1 MTLQLSVYKAI
12 PNFLNKKEFLL
23 MKKSDLKIFLKS
35 VLITISFFCS
45 NELSAQGPSNSTN
58 PPNPFWKNVQF
69 GGGIGLSFSSGY
81 TDIFLAPS
89 AIYNFNPIVAL
100 GAGLNLNYVS
110 SNNYYSSVVYGISTI
125 VLINPIPEI
134 QFSVGLN
141 ESRVNYQEEGF
152 SNYSENYWD
161 TSLILGAGYRT
172 GNVTIGIGYNVLQND
187 RYDTEPFVPFV
198 RAYF

>member
-1 MTLQLSVYKAI
+1 
-12 PNFLNKKEFLL
+12 
-23 MKKSDLKIFLKS
+23 MKKSNLKIFLKS
-35 VLITISFFCS
+35 ILIITSFFCT
-45 NELSAQGPSNSTN
+45 NELLAQGPTSNPN
-58 PPNPFWKNVQF
+58 PPSNFWKNVQF
-69 GGGIGLSFSSGY
+69 GGGIGLGFSSGY
-81 TDIFLAPS
+81 TDVFLAPS
-89 AIYNFNPIVAL
+89 AIYNLNPIVAL

-110 SNNYYSSVVYGISTI
+110 SKNYYSSTVYGISTI

-134 QFSVGLN
+134 QLSVGLN

-152 SNYSENYWD
+152 SNYSEDYWD

>member
-1 MTLQLSVYKAI
+1 
-12 PNFLNKKEFLL
+12 
-23 MKKSDLKIFLKS
+23 MKKNHHLTLFRTLLVLLFLS
-35 VLITISFFCS
+35 LFTTVA
-45 NELSAQGPSNSTN
+45 AQGPTYTTQQPSN
-58 PPNPFWKNVQF
+58 FWKNVQF
-69 GGGIGLSFSSGY
+69 GGGIGLNFSSGY
-81 TDIFLAPS
+81 TDLFLAPS
-89 AIYNFNPIVAL
+89 AIYNFNPTVAL

-110 SNNYYSSVVYGISTI
+110 SNNYYSSFVYGISTI

-152 SNYSENYWD
+152 SNYSEDYWD
-161 TSLILGAGYRT
+161 TSLIIGAGYRT

>member
-1 MTLQLSVYKAI
+1 MRKNYCLALFRPLLVILFLFLS
-12 PNFLNKKEFLL
+12 NF
-23 MKKSDLKIFLKS
+23 I
-35 VLITISFFCS
+35 
-45 NELSAQGPSNSTN
+45 SAQGPNNTTKQPSN
-58 PPNPFWKNVQF
+58 FWKNVQF

-187 RYDTEPFVPFV
+187 RYDSEPFVPFV

>member
-1 MTLQLSVYKAI
+1 MKDNHPLVHFRSLLVLLSLFFITL
-12 PNFLNKKEFLL
+12 
-23 MKKSDLKIFLKS
+23 
-35 VLITISFFCS
+35 
-45 NELSAQGPSNSTN
+45 LSAQGPSNTPQ
-58 PPNPFWKNVQF
+58 PPSNFWKNVQF
-69 GGGIGLSFSSGY
+69 GGGIGLNFSSGY

-100 GAGLNLNYVS
+100 GVGLNLNYVS
-110 SNNYYSSVVYGISTI
+110 SKNYYSSFVYGISTL

-134 QFSVGLN
+134 QLSVGLN

-152 SNYSENYWD
+152 SNFSEDYWD
-161 TSLILGAGYRT
+161 TALILGAGYRT

>member
-1 MTLQLSVYKAI
+1 
-12 PNFLNKKEFLL
+12 
-23 MKKSDLKIFLKS
+23 MKKNHLLNLFKPLLVFVFLF
-35 VLITISFFCS
+35 LFNTISSQNSSYLNNQS
-45 NELSAQGPSNSTN
+45 NN
-58 PPNPFWKNVQF
+58 FWKNVQF
-69 GGGIGLSFSSGY
+69 GGGLGLNFSSGY

-89 AIYNFNPIVAL
+89 GIYNLNPIVAL

-110 SNNYYSSVVYGISTI
+110 SKNYYTSSVYGISSI

-134 QFSVGLN
+134 QLSVVLN
-141 ESRVNYQEEGF
+141 ESRVNYQEKGF
-152 SNYSENYWD
+152 SKYSENYWD

-187 RYDTEPFVPFV
+187 RYDSEPFVPFV

>member
-1 MTLQLSVYKAI
+1 MKKNHNLTLFRPLLVLLFLF
-12 PNFLNKKEFLL
+12 FLNF
-23 MKKSDLKIFLKS
+23 I
-35 VLITISFFCS
+35 
-45 NELSAQGPSNSTN
+45 SAQGPTN
-58 PPNPFWKNVQF
+58 TPKQPSDFWKNVQF

-89 AIYNFNPIVAL
+89 AIYNFNPTVAL

-152 SNYSENYWD
+152 SNYSEDYWD

>member
-1 MTLQLSVYKAI
+1 
-12 PNFLNKKEFLL
+12 
-23 MKKSDLKIFLKS
+23 MKKNHHLTVFRPLLVVLFLFNFN
-35 VLITISFFCS
+35 LT
-45 NELSAQGPSNSTN
+45 SAQGPTYTTKQPST
-58 PPNPFWKNVQF
+58 FWKNVQF

-81 TDIFLAPS
+81 TDVFLAPS

-152 SNYSENYWD
+152 SNYSEDYWD

>member
-1 MTLQLSVYKAI
+1 
-12 PNFLNKKEFLL
+12 
-23 MKKSDLKIFLKS
+23 MKKNHHLTLFRTLLVLLFLS
-35 VLITISFFCS
+35 LFTTVA
-45 NELSAQGPSNSTN
+45 AQGPTYTTQQPSN
-58 PPNPFWKNVQF
+58 FWKNVQF
-69 GGGIGLSFSSGY
+69 GGGIGLNFSSGY
-81 TDIFLAPS
+81 TDLFLAPS
-89 AIYNFNPIVAL
+89 AIYNFNPTVAL

-110 SNNYYSSVVYGISTI
+110 SNNYYSSFVYGISTI

-134 QFSVGLN
+134 QFSLGLN

-152 SNYSENYWD
+152 SNYSEDYWD
-161 TSLILGAGYRT
+161 TSLIIGAGYRT

>member
-1 MTLQLSVYKAI
+1 MKENHRLTFFKLLSI
-12 PNFLNKKEFLL
+12 LLFL
-23 MKKSDLKIFLKS
+23 
-35 VLITISFFCS
+35 FFINPS
-45 NELSAQGPSNSTN
+45 YSQGPSSTPN
-58 PPNPFWKNVQF
+58 PPSNFWKNVQF
-69 GGGIGLSFSSGY
+69 GGGIGLNFSSGY
-81 TDIFLAPS
+81 TDVLLAPS
-89 AIYNFNPIVAL
+89 AIYNLNPIVAL

-110 SNNYYSSVVYGISTI
+110 SKNYYSSFVYGISTI

-134 QFSVGLN
+134 QLSIGLN
-141 ESRVNYQEEGF
+141 ESRVNYQEKGF
-152 SNYSENYWD
+152 GNFSEDYWD